1 MQFQN
6 INMSIHEDRDEM
18 KKSAA
23 KLLLNTTSGGDYENA
38 KTMSFLNNNTH
49 FNEEYFP
56 KRPAL
61 DLSFKNIRYTVS
73 TWHKMKRGKLT
84 WIILFLIL

>member
-1 MQFQN
+1 
-6 INMSIHEDRDEM
+6 MSLHEDHRDEM
-18 KKSAA
+18 KKSA
-23 KLLLNTTSGGDYENA
+23 KLLLNSNTTSCGDYEKV
-38 KTMSFLNNNTH
+38 KTMTFLNNNTQ

-73 TWHKMKRGKLT
+73 TWYKMKRGKH
-84 WIILFLIL
+84 FELI